1 MEGNMF
7 PRTIRFT
14 LVFLLL
20 IGCVTLLG
28 CKMGI
33 VHVLIPDFESAQVQG
48 IQVYR
53 QTTENGHWNLEET
66 LFFRLPTEQNG
77 EDEILKY
84 VLDPEQESAV
94 LNSVVLRDPDN
105 PDRVEVQLIF
115 QVQEFH
121 GKIRVGS
128 FNQKG
133 PSNLSVDHQVLT
145 KS

>member
-1 MEGNMF
+1 MF
-7 PRTIRFT
+7 SKTVRF
-14 LVFLLL
+14 LLAFLLL
-20 IGCVTLLG
+20 AGCSTFLG

-77 EDEILKY
+77 EDEILRY

-94 LNSVVLRDPDN
+94 LNSVVLRDPSD

-115 QVQEFH
+115 RVQEFH
-121 GKIRVGS
+121 GKLRVGS

-133 PSNLSVDHQVLT
+133 PSNLSADHQVLT
-145 KS
+145 RS